1 MYAAVKNILEIKRF
15 GKYSI
20 LNVNSKN
27 NDPIPENNVMRTEV
41 INIISKLFF
50 LVAIPLVAISL
61 IVKKT
66 AAIIGKINKKLK
78 FIFWG
83 LITNITPINPNIT
96 ADHLLIPTFSFKKIK
111 AKIVTKNGLV
121 INRV

>member
-50 LVAIPLVAISL
+50 LVAMPLVAISL

-66 AAIIGKINKKLK
+66 AAIIGKIYKKLK
-78 FIFWG
+78 LIFWG

-96 ADHLLIPTFSFKKIK
+96 ADHLIIPTFYFKNIK
-111 AKIVTKNGLV
+111 EKIVTKNGLV
-121 INRV
+121 INRL

>member
-1 MYAAVKNILEIKRF
+1 MYAAVKNILEIKRL

-78 FIFWG
+78 FIF
-83 LITNITPINPNIT
+83 
-96 ADHLLIPTFSFKKIK
+96 
-111 AKIVTKNGLV
+111 
-121 INRV
+121 

>member
-27 NDPIPENNVMRTEV
+27 NDPIPENNVMRIEV
-41 INIISKLFF
+41 MNIISKLFF

-83 LITNITPINPNIT
+83 FITNITPINPNIT
-96 ADHLLIPTFSFKKIK
+96 ADHLLMPTFSFKNIK

>member
-96 ADHLLIPTFSFKKIK
+96 ADHLLIPTFSFKNIK

>member
-27 NDPIPENNVMRTEV
+27 NDPIPENNVMRIEV
-41 INIISKLFF
+41 MKIISKLFF

-78 FIFWG
+78 FIF
-83 LITNITPINPNIT
+83 
-96 ADHLLIPTFSFKKIK
+96 
-111 AKIVTKNGLV
+111 
-121 INRV
+121 

>member
-41 INIISKLFF
+41 INIISKLLF
-50 LVAIPLVAISL
+50 LVAIHLVAISL

-96 ADHLLIPTFSFKKIK
+96 ADHLFIPTFSFKNIK